1 MEQNIFEAASRKAFR
16 FDTVRG
22 LVTTEQ
28 LWDIS
33 LTSRN
38 GFDLDTIGRDVIR
51 QLREVSEESLVAKAN
66 PLKPVL
72 ELKLA
77 VIKHIIETKQAE
89 AEKARLKA
97 ARAVEREKLL
107 GAMEK
112 KQDASIENMSE
123 DAIKARLKELDE
135 E

>member
-1 MEQNIFEAASRKAFR
+1 MDQNIFEVATRKAIR

-22 LVTTEQ
+22 VAGVEQ
-28 LWDIS
+28 LWDMP

-38 GFDLDTIGRDVIR
+38 GFDLDTVGRDVIR

-66 PLKPVL
+66 PLKPML
-72 ELKLA
+72 ELKLTL
-77 VIKHIIETKQAE
+77 VKHIIDVKQE
-89 AEKARLKA
+89 ESEKAKQKA

-112 KQDASIENMSE
+112 KQDASIDNMSE

-135 E
+135 